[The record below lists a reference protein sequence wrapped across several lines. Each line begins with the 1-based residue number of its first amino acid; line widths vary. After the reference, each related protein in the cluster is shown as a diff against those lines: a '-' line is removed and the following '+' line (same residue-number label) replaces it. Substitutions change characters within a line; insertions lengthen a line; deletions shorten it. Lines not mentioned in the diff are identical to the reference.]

1 MLPPP
6 GDRAFRRIAL
16 QILGQR
22 PASRCGRFHTSA
34 VILLTRCG
42 LRAQGV
48 TLARIMARSEGLP
61 QCAGVSR
68 SHPEDESRI
77 GTADAE
83 RHASYGYPPEGGGP
97 MAVAVAETRERGVVY
112 PEERLPWPQT
122 FLLGFQHVMV
132 MFGATIL
139 VPLIVGFNPNTVV
152 FFSGVATLI
161 FLWITRGKVP
171 SYLGSSFS
179 FIGPILVIQ
188 GGPHGN
194 HGPAYFGI
202 LVAGVIY
209 FAIGLLVQRAG
220 VSVIRFLMP
229 PVVTGTVVMV
239 IGVAL
244 AGVAWTNFKG
254 DLFTATVTVLT
265 AAVASVY
272 FKGLPRL
279 LPVLTAVVVG
289 YVVALIDPWCAG
301 INAACHV
308 TLEGVG
314 QAHWFGLPP
323 LAFPQVNLRAVS
335 LFAFVPI
342 VLVAENAGHV
352 FAISGIMKR
361 DLTGYLGRAFMGDAV
376 GTVVSAL
383 FGGTGETT
391 YAENIGVLGVTR
403 VFSIAVFVVAAVVA
417 ILFGFIPKFGAIVLS
432 IPSSVLG
439 GIELYVFGL
448 IAAIGGKIWVDGN
461 VDFSRRANLAV
472 AAIPLILAAGNAD
485 IRSGAF
491 EINNLGLGALG
502 AIVLW
507 QILRAGHL
515 REDAEIEAARADTPE
530 THVGA

>member
-1 MLPPP
+1 M
-6 GDRAFRRIAL
+6 
-16 QILGQR
+16 
-22 PASRCGRFHTSA
+22 
-34 VILLTRCG
+34 
-42 LRAQGV
+42 
-48 TLARIMARSEGLP
+48 
-61 QCAGVSR
+61 
-68 SHPEDESRI
+68 
-77 GTADAE
+77 
-83 RHASYGYPPEGGGP
+83 
-97 MAVAVAETRERGVVY
+97 
-112 PEERLPWPQT
+112 
-122 FLLGFQHVMV
+122 
-132 MFGATIL
+132 
-139 VPLIVGFNPNTVV
+139 
-152 FFSGVATLI
+152 
-161 FLWITRGKVP
+161 
-171 SYLGSSFS
+171 
-179 FIGPILVIQ
+179 
-188 GGPHGN
+188 
-194 HGPAYFGI
+194 
-202 LVAGVIY
+202 
-209 FAIGLLVQRAG
+209 
-220 VSVIRFLMP
+220 
-229 PVVTGTVVMV
+229 
-239 IGVAL
+239 
-244 AGVAWTNFKG
+244 
-254 DLFTATVTVLT
+254 
-265 AAVASVY
+265 
-272 FKGLPRL
+272 
-279 LPVLTAVVVG
+279 
-289 YVVALIDPWCAG
+289 
-301 INAACHV
+301 
-308 TLEGVG
+308 
-314 QAHWFGLPP
+314 
-323 LAFPQVNLRAVS
+323 
-335 LFAFVPI
+335 PI

-361 DLTGYLGRAFMGDAV
+361 DLTGYLGRAFMGDAA